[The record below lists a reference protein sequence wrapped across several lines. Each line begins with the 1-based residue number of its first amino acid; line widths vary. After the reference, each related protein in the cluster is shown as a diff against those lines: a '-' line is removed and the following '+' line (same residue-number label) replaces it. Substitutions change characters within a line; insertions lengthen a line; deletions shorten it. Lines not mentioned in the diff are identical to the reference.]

1 MRARMN
7 RMNHLATLPLR
18 ALIRAYQLVLSPWLG
33 ARCRFHPSC
42 SAYAGEALQRH
53 GLLRGGW
60 LATKR
65 IGRCHPWGGSGVDP
79 VPAVS
84 PSPLSPAVP
93 PRPPSPVSTTVPH
106 APTSSPASAAS
117 RASTPGRSTRG
128 TGPDHPA
135 RHV

>member
-1 MRARMN
+1 MN

-60 LATKR
+60 LAAKR

-79 VPAVS
+79 VPTVS
-84 PSPLSPAVP
+84 PAMPPRPVSPLSA
-93 PRPPSPVSTTVPH
+93 TVPH

-117 RASTPGRSTRG
+117 RASTPRRSTRG
-128 TGPDHPA
+128 PDPDHPA

>member
-1 MRARMN
+1 MN

-60 LATKR
+60 LAAKR
-65 IGRCHPWGGSGVDP
+65 IGRCHPWGGSGVDLVP
-79 VPAVS
+79 TVPARP
-84 PSPLSPAVP
+84 PSPLS
-93 PRPPSPVSTTVPH
+93 TTVSH
-106 APTSSPASAAS
+106 ASTSSPASAAS
-117 RASTPGRSTRG
+117 STPLRASTPR
-128 TGPDHPA
+128 PDHPA

>member
-1 MRARMN
+1 MN

-18 ALIRAYQLVLSPWLG
+18 AFIRAYQLVLSPWLG

-60 LATKR
+60 LAAKR

-79 VPAVS
+79 VPTVS
-84 PSPLSPAVP
+84 PRPASPLSPAMP
-93 PRPPSPVSTTVPH
+93 PRPPSPLSTTVPH

-117 RASTPGRSTRG
+117 STASRASTPRP
-128 TGPDHPA
+128 GPDHPA